1 MTISGLYVPLI
12 TPFDDAG
19 EVSLDA
25 LATLANQVLDGGATG
40 LVALG
45 TSGEPFALSP
55 SERAAVLDTVAGVAR
70 DRGAPLLVGANTP
83 SEVAD
88 VGGRPEVVAALSLVP
103 PFVRPG
109 EDAVVAHFAALPG
122 PVLVYD
128 IPYRTGQYLSV
139 AALRRLAALPGVVGV
154 KYSPGGINDD
164 TIALLSDPPDG
175 FAILGGEDAF
185 IAPLL
190 ALGGH
195 GGILVSAHLATP
207 CFVELV
213 SAWHAG
219 DLARARPLGRQLSR
233 LSAALFAQPNP
244 AVVKAV
250 LHAHG
255 RIPTPTVRPPLLPA
269 TPSCT
274 AAALAALAALATL
287 APVPAPVPALLPAR
301 N

>member
-12 TPFDDAG
+12 TPFDESGGVA
-19 EVSLDA
+19 LDCLAA
-25 LATLANQVLDGGATG
+25 LAHEVLDDGATG

-45 TSGEPFALSP
+45 TSAELFSLSP
-55 SERAAVLDTVAGVAR
+55 AERAAVTDVVGGVAR
-70 DRGAPLLVGANTP
+70 DRGAGLLVGANTP
-83 SEVAD
+83 E
-88 VGGRPEVVAALSLVP
+88 EVAALDGTPALILVP

-109 EDAVVAHFAALPG
+109 EEAVVAHFARFPG
-122 PVLVYD
+122 PVVVYD

-190 ALGGH
+190 ALGAH
-195 GGILVSAHLATP
+195 GGILVSAHLATSN
-207 CFVELV
+207 FAALV
-213 SAWHAG
+213 GAWLCG
-219 DLARARPLGRQLSR
+219 DVARARPLGRRLSQ

-250 LHAHG
+250 LHAQG
-255 RIPTPTVRPPLLPA
+255 RIPTPLVRPPLLPA
-269 TPSCT
+269 SPTCA
-274 AAALAALAALATL
+274 AAALA
-287 APVPAPVPALLPAR
+287 LLPTPIPAR
-301 N
+301 

>member
-12 TPFDDAG
+12 TPFDESGA
-19 EVSLDA
+19 VA
-25 LATLANQVLDGGATG
+25 LGFLERLAHHVLDGGATG

-55 SERAAVLDTVAGVAR
+55 SERAAVLDVVTGVAR
-70 DRGAPLLVGANTP
+70 DRGAGLLVGANTH
-83 SEVAD
+83 E
-88 VGGRPEVVAALSLVP
+88 EVAALGGTPALTLVP

-109 EDAVVAHFAALPG
+109 EDAVVAYFASFPG

-139 AALRRLAALPGVVGV
+139 SALRRLAALPGVVGV

-164 TIALLSDPPDG
+164 TIALLSDPPAG

-190 ALGGH
+190 ALGAH
-195 GGILVSAHLATP
+195 GGILVSAHLATSH
-207 CFVELV
+207 FAAIVD
-213 SAWHAG
+213 AWLCG
-219 DLARARPLGRQLSR
+219 DVARARPLGRQLSR

-250 LHAHG
+250 LHAQG
-255 RIPTPTVRPPLLPA
+255 LIPTPHVRPPLLPA
-269 TPSCT
+269 TPAST
-274 AAALAALAALATL
+274 AAALAL
-287 APVPAPVPALLPAR
+287 VPPR
-301 N
+301 

>member
-1 MTISGLYVPLI
+1 LRFESELVLLSSTVQARSMTISGLYVPLI
-12 TPFDDAG
+12 TPFDESGGIA
-19 EVSLDA
+19 LDA
-25 LATLANQVLDGGATG
+25 LAALAHQVLDGGATG

-45 TSGEPFALSP
+45 TSGEPFALAP
-55 SERAAVLDTVAGVAR
+55 SERAAVLDVVAGVAR
-70 DRGAPLLVGANTP
+70 ERDAGLLVGANT
-83 SEVAD
+83 AD
-88 VGGRPEVVAALSLVP
+88 EVAALGGTPALTLVP

-109 EDAVVAHFAALPG
+109 EDAVVAHFASFPG
-122 PVLVYD
+122 PLVVYD
-128 IPYRTGQYLSV
+128 IPFRTGQYLSV
-139 AALRRLAALPGVVGV
+139 SALRRLAALPGVVGV

-190 ALGGH
+190 ALGAD
-195 GGILVSAHLATP
+195 GGILVSAHLATEQ
-207 CFVELV
+207 FAALIE
-213 SAWHAG
+213 AWLTG
-219 DLARARPLGRQLSR
+219 DVARARPLGRRLAR

-250 LHAHG
+250 LHAQG
-255 RIPTPTVRPPLLPA
+255 RIPTPQVRPPLLPA

-274 AAALAALAALATL
+274 AAALE
-287 APVPAPVPALLPAR
+287 LLPAR